1 VRLEIK
7 WLRSINSF
15 QYGQAGKAY
24 PNKPLESY
32 SLGFK
37 YFSIYNGVYNI
48 KIKKSVGFQAS
59 TVK

>member
-1 VRLEIK
+1 M
-7 WLRSINSF
+7 RSINSL

-48 KIKKSVGFQAS
+48 KIKKSVGLQAS
-59 TVK
+59 IAK

>member
-1 VRLEIK
+1 MRLEIK
-7 WLRSINSF
+7 RMRSINSL

-59 TVK
+59 TMK